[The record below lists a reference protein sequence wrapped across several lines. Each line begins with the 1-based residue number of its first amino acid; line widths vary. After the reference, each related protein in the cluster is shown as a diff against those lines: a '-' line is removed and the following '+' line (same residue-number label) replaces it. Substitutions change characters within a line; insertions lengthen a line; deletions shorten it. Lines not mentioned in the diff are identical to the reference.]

1 METSEAHKKLEVVRI
16 KKILVQ
22 NLLIYIGLH
31 YVRRSLWI
39 GTIRSTLIY
48 NLGLLQAMIFFSTY
62 EIIET
67 CQMFCVFCRCTII
80 LLESNLNSTVKV
92 LALAKSERKR
102 DKQKVFYAF
111 LMKVIAA
118 TSVFQFSTTHTD
130 FSPDDLHTFIC
141 LVQKVLI
148 LFIVLLKR
156 TYV

>member
-1 METSEAHKKLEVVRI
+1 
-16 KKILVQ
+16 
-22 NLLIYIGLH
+22 
-31 YVRRSLWI
+31 
-39 GTIRSTLIY
+39 
-48 NLGLLQAMIFFSTY
+48 MIFFSTY

-111 LMKVIAA
+111 LMKVMAA

-130 FSPDDLHTFIC
+130 FFPPDNLHTFIS
-141 LVQKVLI
+141 LVRDYYI
-148 LFIVLLKR
+148 
-156 TYV
+156 